1 MTRVRKAVIPA
12 AGLGTRFL
20 PASKAVP
27 KEMLPIV
34 DKPVI
39 QYIVEGAVASGIE
52 EVVLVTATSKRAIED
67 HFDRFFELEWRL
79 EAAGKLDLLEETR
92 RPAEMA
98 RFVMVRQ
105 GAPLGNGHA
114 VLLAKEVV
122 GDEPFAMLWGD
133 DIVLGDPPFVQQL
146 VEAHQRTGGS
156 VVGVMQV
163 PPEDAV
169 KYGVIEIAERLD
181 DRLVRASRIVEKPPK
196 DQIPSNLAAVAGYVL
211 TPDIFGYLEQ
221 TGVGQGGEIWLAD
234 GVQKIAE
241 KGNLYALEFSGH
253 RYDAGNKSEYLQAT
267 VDIALARSDL
277 GPAFRAY
284 LEAKLSGNHADID
297 VAEHLHADARY
308 PRPT

>member
-1 MTRVRKAVIPA
+1 VRKAVIPA

-39 QYIVEGAVASGIE
+39 QYIVEGAVESGIE
-52 EVVLVTATSKRAIED
+52 EVVLVTASAKRAIED
-67 HFDRFFELEWRL
+67 HFDRFFELEYRL
-79 EAAGKLDLLEETR
+79 ETSGKHDLLEQTR

-133 DIVLGDPPFVQQL
+133 DVVLGSPPFVRQL
-146 VEAHQRTGGS
+146 IDAHERTGGS
-156 VVGVMQV
+156 VVGVMAV
-163 PPEDAV
+163 PPEEAV
-169 KYGVIEIAERLD
+169 KYGVVEVAERLD
-181 DRLVRASRIVEKPPK
+181 DRLVRCSRIVEKPPR
-196 DQIPSNLAAVAGYVL
+196 DQVPSNLAAVAGYVL
-211 TPDIFGYLEQ
+211 TPDIFSYLEQ
-221 TGVGQGGEIWLAD
+221 TSVGQGGEIWLAD
-234 GVQKIAE
+234 GVQKIAA
-241 KGNLYALEFSGH
+241 KGNLYALEFQGR
-253 RYDAGNKSEYLQAT
+253 RYDAGNKLEYLQAT
-267 VDIALARSDL
+267 VDLALARDDL

-284 LEAKLSGNHADID
+284 LEDKLFAVS
-297 VAEHLHADARY
+297 R
-308 PRPT
+308 

>member
-1 MTRVRKAVIPA
+1 MRGRVRKAVIPA

-52 EVVLVTATSKRAIED
+52 EVVLITASSKRAIED
-67 HFDRFFELEWRL
+67 HFDTFFELETRL
-79 EAAGKLDLLEETR
+79 EQAGKHALLAEAR

-98 RFVMVRQ
+98 HFVSVRQ

-114 VLLAKEVV
+114 VLMAKEAV

-133 DIVLGDPPFVQQL
+133 DIVVGDPPFVQQL
-146 VEAHQRTGGS
+146 IEAHERTGGA
-156 VVGVMQV
+156 VVGVIAV
-163 PPEDAV
+163 PPEEAI

-181 DRLVRASRIVEKPPK
+181 ERLVRAARIVEKPPL
-196 DQIPSNLAAVAGYVL
+196 DAVPSNLAAVAGYLL
-211 TPDIFGYLEQ
+211 TPDIFTYLEQ
-221 TGVGQGGEIWLAD
+221 TPVGQGGEIWLAD

-241 KGNLYALEFSGH
+241 QGKLYALEFSGR
-253 RYDAGNKSEYLQAT
+253 RYDAGNKLEYLQAT
-267 VDIALARSDL
+267 VDLALAHPDL
-277 GPAFRAY
+277 GGPFRSY
-284 LEAKLSGNHADID
+284 LESVLTRAPS
-297 VAEHLHADARY
+297 
-308 PRPT
+308 

>member
-1 MTRVRKAVIPA
+1 VKRVRKAVIPA

-27 KEMLPIV
+27 KEMLPIL

-52 EVVLVTATSKRAIED
+52 EVVLVTASAKRAIED
-67 HFDRFFELEWRL
+67 HFDRFYELEQRL
-79 EAAGKLDLLEETR
+79 EAAGKDDLLEEAR
-92 RPAEMA
+92 RPAELA

-133 DIVLGDPPFVQQL
+133 DIVLGEPPFVQQL
-146 VEAHQRTGGS
+146 IEAHERTGGS
-156 VVGVMQV
+156 VVGVMAV

-169 KYGVIEIAERLD
+169 KYGVIEVAERLD
-181 DRLVRASRIVEKPPK
+181 ARLVRASRIVEKPPLNEV
-196 DQIPSNLAAVAGYVL
+196 PSNLAAVAGYLL

-221 TGVGQGGEIWLAD
+221 TSAGQGGEIWLAD
-234 GVQKIAE
+234 GVQQIAA
-241 KGNLYALEFSGH
+241 KGNLYALEFSGR
-253 RYDAGNKSEYLQAT
+253 RYDAGNKLEFLQAT
-267 VDIALARSDL
+267 VDVALDRGDL
-277 GPAFRAY
+277 GPPFRAY
-284 LEAKLSGNHADID
+284 LEQRLRAAASATNGQ
-297 VAEHLHADARY
+297 
-308 PRPT
+308 PTRRA

>member
-1 MTRVRKAVIPA
+1 MNRVRKAVIPA

-27 KEMLPIV
+27 KEMLPVV

-52 EVVLVTATSKRAIED
+52 EVVLVTAAAKRAIED
-67 HFDRFFELEWRL
+67 HFDRSFELEYRL
-79 EAAGKLDLLEETR
+79 EASGKHDLLDETR

-133 DIVLGDPPFVQQL
+133 DIVLGSPPFVRQL
-146 VEAHQRTGGS
+146 IDAHERTGGS
-156 VVGVMQV
+156 VVGVMAV
-163 PPEDAV
+163 PPEEAI
-169 KYGVIEIAERLD
+169 KYGVVEIAERLD
-181 DRLVRASRIVEKPPK
+181 DRLVRCSRIVEKPPL
-196 DQIPSNLAAVAGYVL
+196 DNVPSNLAGVAGYVL
-211 TPDIFGYLEQ
+211 TPDIFEYLEQ
-221 TGVGQGGEIWLAD
+221 TEVGQGGEIWLAD
-234 GVQKIAE
+234 GVQKIAA
-241 KGNLYALEFSGH
+241 KGNLYALEFKGR
-253 RYDAGNKSEYLQAT
+253 RYDAGNKLEFLQAT
-267 VDIALARSDL
+267 VDLALDRPDL

-284 LEAKLSGNHADID
+284 LEAKLREP
-297 VAEHLHADARY
+297 VTR
-308 PRPT
+308 

>member
-1 MTRVRKAVIPA
+1 VIPA

-39 QYIVEGAVASGIE
+39 QYIVEGAVESGIE
-52 EVVLVTATSKRAIED
+52 EVVLVTASSKRAIED

-79 EAAGKLDLLEETR
+79 DATGKHDLLEEAR
-92 RPAEMA
+92 RPADLA
-98 RFVMVRQ
+98 KFVMVRQ

-133 DIVLGDPPFVQQL
+133 DIVLGNPPFVAQL
-146 VEAHQRTGGS
+146 IAAHERTGGS
-156 VVGVMQV
+156 VVGVMAV
-163 PPEDAV
+163 PPEEAT

-181 DRLVRASRIVEKPPK
+181 DRLVRASRIVEKPPR
-196 DQIPSNLAAVAGYVL
+196 DQVPSNLAGVAGYVL
-211 TPDIFGYLEQ
+211 TPDIFEYLEQ
-221 TGVGQGGEIWLAD
+221 TDVGQGGEIWLAD

-241 KGNLYALEFSGH
+241 KGNLYALEFEGR
-253 RYDAGNKSEYLQAT
+253 RYDAGNKLEFLQAT
-267 VDIALARSDL
+267 VDLALERSDL

-284 LEAKLSGNHADID
+284 LEAKFAANG
-297 VAEHLHADARY
+297 VAEHLHTDSRY
-308 PRPT
+308 PRPS

>member
-52 EVVLVTATSKRAIED
+52 EVVLVTASAKRAIED
-67 HFDRFFELEWRL
+67 HFDRFFELEYRL
-79 EAAGKLDLLEETR
+79 EMAGKADLLAQTR

-98 RFVMVRQ
+98 RYVMVRQ

-114 VLLAKEVV
+114 VLLAKDVV

-133 DIVLGDPPFVQQL
+133 DLVLGDPPFVRQL
-146 VEAHQRTGGS
+146 ISAHERTGGS
-156 VVGVMQV
+156 VVGVMAV
-163 PPEDAV
+163 PPEDAI
-169 KYGVIEIAERLD
+169 KYGVIEVAERLD
-181 DRLVRASRIVEKPPK
+181 ERLVRASRIVEKPPR
-196 DQIPSNLAAVAGYVL
+196 DEVPSNLAAVAGYVL

-221 TGVGQGGEIWLAD
+221 TSVGQGGEIWLAD

-241 KGNLYALEFSGH
+241 KGKLYALEFEGR
-253 RYDAGNKSEYLQAT
+253 RYDAGNKLEFLQAT
-267 VDIALARSDL
+267 VDLALARDDL
-277 GPAFRAY
+277 GPPFRAY
-284 LEAKLSGNHADID
+284 LEEKLSL
-297 VAEHLHADARY
+297 V
-308 PRPT
+308 PR

>member
-1 MTRVRKAVIPA
+1 VSRVRKAVIPA

-39 QYIVEGAVASGIE
+39 QYIVEGAVESGIE
-52 EVVLVTATSKRAIED
+52 EVVLVTASAKRAIED
-67 HFDRFFELEWRL
+67 HFDRFFELEYRL
-79 EAAGKLDLLEETR
+79 EASGKQDLLEETR

-105 GAPLGNGHA
+105 GSPLGNGHA

-133 DIVLGDPPFVQQL
+133 DVVLGSPPFVRQL
-146 VEAHQRTGGS
+146 IEAHERTGGS
-156 VVGVMQV
+156 VVGVMAV
-163 PPEDAV
+163 PPEEAT
-169 KYGVIEIAERLD
+169 KYGVVEVAERLD
-181 DRLVRASRIVEKPPK
+181 DRLVRCSRIVEKPQV
-196 DQIPSNLAAVAGYVL
+196 DQVPSNLAAVAGYVL

-221 TGVGQGGEIWLAD
+221 TSVGQGGEIWLAD
-234 GVQKIAE
+234 GVQKIAA
-241 KGNLYALEFSGH
+241 KGNLYALEFAGR
-253 RYDAGNKSEYLQAT
+253 RYDAGNKLEYLQAT
-267 VDIALARSDL
+267 VDLALARSDL

-284 LEAKLSGNHADID
+284 LEQKLAQPIT
-297 VAEHLHADARY
+297 R
-308 PRPT
+308 

>member
-27 KEMLPIV
+27 KEMLTIV

-52 EVVLVTATSKRAIED
+52 EVVLVTAASKRAIED
-67 HFDRFFELEWRL
+67 HFDRAFELEYRL
-79 EAAGKLDLLEETR
+79 QAAGKTDLLAETR

-98 RFVMVRQ
+98 KFVSVRQ
-105 GAPLGNGHA
+105 GEPLGNGHA

-133 DIVLGDPPFVQQL
+133 DMVLGEPPFVQQL
-146 VEAHQRTGGS
+146 IDAHERTGGS
-156 VVGVMQV
+156 VVAVMSV
-163 PPEDAV
+163 PPEEAV

-181 DRLVRASRIVEKPPK
+181 DRLVRAASIVEKPSR
-196 DQIPSNLAAVAGYVL
+196 DRIPSNLASVAGYLL
-211 TPDIFGYLEQ
+211 TPDIFDYLEQ
-221 TGVGQGGEIWLAD
+221 TSAGQGGEIWLAD
-234 GVQKIAE
+234 GVQKIAQ
-241 KGNLYALEFSGH
+241 KGNLFALEFTGR
-253 RYDAGNKSEYLQAT
+253 RYDAGNKLEFLQAT
-267 VDIALARSDL
+267 FDLALERPDL

-284 LEAKLSGNHADID
+284 VEQALRGAQPSK
-297 VAEHLHADARY
+297 VAAVD
-308 PRPT
+308 